1 MSTTAIPSSE
11 PIYTVFVLLRAL
23 PAWLGLSREQRNDIA
38 ETSLSDALEGNSVTL
53 QHYDAEAFSS
63 FCSDVSVFTA
73 HNLLDFYCVMER
85 LRDSPMF
92 SVPYFELVQIL
103 PALQD
108 GFRYYEQLNPGAL
121 SV

>member
-1 MSTTAIPSSE
+1 MSTLTTAE
-11 PIYTVFVLLRAL
+11 PMFTVFVLLRAL

-38 ETSLSDALEGNSVTL
+38 ESSLSTAIEGRAVTL
-53 QHYDAEAFSS
+53 QHFDAEAFSS
-63 FCSDVSVFTA
+63 YCSDISVFETRS
-73 HNLLDFYCVMER
+73 LLDFYCVMER
-85 LRDSPMF
+85 LRDSPLF

-108 GFRYYEQLNPGAL
+108 GFRYYEQLAGGAL